1 MTEDEFVTAFRWI
14 VGLLFVL
21 IALSW
26 APGLISAA
34 NDGSVAFGI
43 LMLIGAVFGAA
54 SSVMGR
60 YDKYLRIAHFHIH
73 HAFFK

>member
-1 MTEDEFVTAFRWI
+1 MTEEEFVTAFRWI
-14 VGLLFVL
+14 VGAAFVL

-26 APGLISAA
+26 APGLVSAPS
-34 NDGSVAFGI
+34 DGSVVFGI

-60 YDKYLRIAHFHIH
+60 YDEYLRIAYFHIL